1 MNIKEWMKGSGVYK
15 VGTHIIGP
23 YTWFLRKHDVKDQ
36 IQPLL
41 HICDKDKDPTDTV
54 WVCITGV
61 VRWDHRGWYA
71 CTECKQT
78 FLTEDELAAVWED
91 GKGTGDEYEA

>member
-1 MNIKEWMKGSGVYK
+1 MKLEEWVQGSGIYK
-15 VGTHIIGP
+15 VSVDAIGP
-23 YTWFLRKHDVKDQ
+23 YTWFLRKHDIDGEQ
-36 IQPLL
+36 QPLL
-41 HICDKDKDPTDTV
+41 HICEKEQDEGNL

-61 VRWDHRGWYA
+61 VRWSMRGWY
-71 CTECKQT
+71 ECIECEQT